1 MKTRNV
7 MCNKRMETC
16 RWFILIHFQVEKM
29 LRMIDKINKRS
40 IAGKSIKIIKTFNR
54 IHVSLNK

>member
-1 MKTRNV
+1 